1 MELYQIIK
9 IIRIVMVN
17 KKKGSTNNEYHQ
29 VDRFS
34 DTNSANYYYYYYSLY
49 EFRLFVCVGGCVGK
63 LIS

>member
-34 DTNSANYYYYYYSLY
+34 DTNSANYYYYYSLY